1 MQKLTFSVY
10 TSIGVYSIFAIGWGI
25 QIEMSFSSLAL
36 QYIFAFIISAQV
48 TGLYLGFHLN
58 TKKGKHVQF
67 VIKKKTC
74 TFAVHEPLRSDCLD
88 SSYTVQPNMMCTA
101 QVLLL
106 GLAL

>member
-67 VIKKKTC
+67 VIKKKNLHIC
-74 TFAVHEPLRSDCLD
+74 CPWAIEICLD